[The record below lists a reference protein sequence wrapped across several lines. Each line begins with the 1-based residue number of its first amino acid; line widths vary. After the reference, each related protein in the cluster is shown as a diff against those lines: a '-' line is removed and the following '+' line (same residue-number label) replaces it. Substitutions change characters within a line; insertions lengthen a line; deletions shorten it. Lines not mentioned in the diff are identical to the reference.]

1 MLDHIELHH
10 VREPLAVPLERL
22 LGLDPGAV
30 EPAVDDPR
38 SLVRTGWNSANAS
51 SVTAAVAN
59 GGPRGPRRA
68 PGRRRRSRLPAP
80 GGRPRPG

>member
-30 EPAVDDPR
+30 EPAVDDPLQPR
-38 SLVRTGWNSANAS
+38 PHRLGQREREQCC
-51 SVTAAVAN
+51 
-59 GGPRGPRRA
+59 GGRRPRGPRRA
-68 PGRRRRSRLPAP
+68 PGRRRRSWLPAP